1 MNSDANRPPA
11 GTAIGDGNVSAMTDD
26 QRIWDLVQEALDTN
40 KLPEEVCA
48 ECPEL
53 LWAVQRRWTQARLVD
68 SQLEALFPS
77 SDSSS
82 HDAIDKRRFL
92 LDGQLPTIPGYEVEA
107 VLGHGGMGVVY
118 KASHVKL
125 NRPVALKMML
135 YGAVATSSEQ
145 ARFQREAEAV
155 AALHHPHIV
164 PIYDVGEADGR
175 PYYTMEFLEGDSL
188 ARMLAGKPQPAAAA
202 ASYSLTLAEAVQAAH
217 DAGIVHR
224 DLKPSNILLTADGAL
239 KISDFGLARRL
250 DADQSLTLAAANV
263 GTPSYMAPEQAL
275 GKANAFSPAVDVYA
289 LGAMLYEILTG
300 RPPFR
305 AETAA
310 ETQRQLVAEEPV
322 PPSRLNA
329 SVPRDLETICLKCL
343 QKEPERR
350 YATAAALADDLKR
363 FAEGRPIQAR
373 QVGWTE
379 RAWRWGRRNP
389 TAAALLLTALAFV
402 AIASGGGTWLVQ
414 QQNRRNTELRNEI
427 GTDVTEAVSLRR
439 GLHFR
444 AAGELLDQAGQQ
456 LGPAGPV
463 DLRRLVDQGRAELYL
478 AQRLDA
484 ARIQAATLAGKTSS
498 LAVAEPLYESAFADA
513 GLGRMGDKIEV
524 VSARVRDSA
533 LRAELVTA
541 LDDWASFATDRQRRE
556 WLLAVARGADR
567 NEARNRLRQPELWN
581 DAKLW
586 KDPKRLKQLTEDLKA
601 AEFFPQLATALSRMS
616 DGDAAVGLL
625 TKAQSRYPQDFWL
638 NIELGATLYES
649 GRWEEALG
657 YCRAALAIR
666 PDVSAAHNGL
676 GLALYSTGRRDE
688 GIGQLEQAVSIDPNS
703 VSAHVNLGRVCY
715 YEGRLDESIDHLQ
728 QALRIAPKSAGIH
741 VDLGASLAAKGRLDD
756 AIGHFQL
763 ALSIDPKSAAA
774 HNEFGIALRENGR
787 LEESINHF
795 QQALC
800 IAPDSAEVRDN
811 LGSALYAAAHA
822 AVKAAADKSSENERL
837 SEPQRAENRRKAL
850 AWLRADLKLATKM
863 LGDGQLLAQSVANW
877 QTDSTL
883 ASVRDPEA
891 LAKLPAAQRDEW
903 QQLWADV
910 AAIANNPLAQ
920 ARGNAAR
927 GEWSRAAAGYAQCLK
942 RGSTDDGHF
951 WFEYAAVS
959 LLAGDRRSYDKF
971 CAHMIE
977 ACGKVNDLRP
987 YHVARA
993 CTLAPNAAG
1002 GAELPITLI
1011 ENELQ
1016 GSAQQ
1021 FWSLS
1026 EQGALA
1032 YRAGQFQAA
1041 AGFAE
1046 QSLQVD
1052 SKPGRAVVNWL
1063 WLALANHQLR
1073 KPKEARRW
1081 LGEAQKWLDQFGDGM
1096 PPHAEEELGLHFHNW
1111 LEAQILRR
1119 EAEEL
1124 ISQK

>member
-1 MNSDANRPPA
+1 M
-11 GTAIGDGNVSAMTDD
+11 SAMTDE
-26 QRIWDLVQEALDTN
+26 QRIWEFVQEVLDTN
-40 KLPEEVCA
+40 KLPEEVCVDS
-48 ECPEL
+48 PEL
-53 LWAVQRRWTQARLVD
+53 LWEVQKRWKQARRID
-68 SQLEALFPS
+68 SQIEALFPS
-77 SDSSS
+77 TDSGSPQ
-82 HDAIDKRRFL
+82 AATQERQFL
-92 LDGQLPTIPGYEVEA
+92 VDGQRPTIPGYEVDA

-118 KASHVKL
+118 KARHVKL

-135 YGAVATSSEQ
+135 YGAVATYSEQ
-145 ARFQREAEAV
+145 ARFQREVEAV

-175 PYYTMEFLEGDSL
+175 PYYTMEFLEGGSL
-188 ARMLAGKPQPAAAA
+188 AKRLAGTPQPAAAA
-202 ASYSLTLAEAVQAAH
+202 AAYSLTLAEAVQAAH
-217 DAGIVHR
+217 NAGIVHR
-224 DLKPSNILLTADGAL
+224 DLKPSNILLTTDGAL

-250 DADQSLTLAAANV
+250 DIDQSLTLTAANM

-275 GKANAFSPAVDVYA
+275 GKANAFSPAVDIYA
-289 LGAMLYEILTG
+289 LGVMFYEMLTG

-310 ETQRQLVAEEPV
+310 ETQRQLIAEEPV

-343 QKEPERR
+343 EKEPERR
-350 YATAAALADDLKR
+350 YVSAGAVADDLKR

-373 QVGWTE
+373 PVGWTE

-389 TAAALLLTALAFV
+389 TAAALLLTALALV
-402 AIASGGGTWLVQ
+402 AIVSGGWTWFVQ
-414 QQNRRNTELRNEI
+414 QQSRRNAELRNEI

-444 AAGELLDQAGQQ
+444 EAGELLDQARQRV
-456 LGPAGPV
+456 GPAGPV
-463 DLRRLVDQGRAELYL
+463 DLRRLVDQGQTELYL
-478 AQRLDA
+478 AERLDA
-484 ARIQAATLAGKTSS
+484 ARIQAATLAGRTTS

-524 VSARVRDSA
+524 VSARIRDSA
-533 LRAELVTA
+533 LSAELVTA

-556 WLLAVARGADR
+556 WLLTVARGADR

-586 KDPKRLKQLTEDLKA
+586 KDPKKLKQLAEDLKA
-601 AEFFPQLATALSRMS
+601 AEYSPQLATALSRMS
-616 DGDAAVGLL
+616 DGDASVGLL

-638 NIELGATLYES
+638 NIELSATLSES
-649 GRWEEALG
+649 GRWDEALG

-688 GIGQLEQAVSIDPNS
+688 GIGQLEQAVSIDANS
-703 VSAHVNLGRVCY
+703 VSAHVNLGRIDY

-741 VDLGASLAAKGRLDD
+741 IDLGASLAAKGRLDD
-756 AIGHFQL
+756 AIGHFQQ

-774 HNEFGIALRENGR
+774 HYEFGIALLENGR
-787 LEESINHF
+787 LEESINQF
-795 QQALC
+795 QQALR
-800 IAPDSAEVRDN
+800 ISPDSDGARGN
-811 LGSALYAAAHA
+811 LGGALYAAARA
-822 AVKAAADKSSENERL
+822 AIKAAADKSSENERL
-837 SEPQRAENRRKAL
+837 GEPERAAKRRQAL
-850 AWLRADLKLATKM
+850 AWLRADLELTSKL
-863 LGDGQLLAQSVANW
+863 LRDGKVLTPPVANW

-891 LAKLPAAQRDEW
+891 LAKLPAAQREQW

-910 AAIANNPLAQ
+910 AAIANDPLAQ
-920 ARGNAAR
+920 ARGNAVR
-927 GEWSRAAAGYAQCLK
+927 GEWSRAADGYARCLK

-959 LLAGDRRSYDKF
+959 LLAVDRRSYDNG
-971 CAHMIE
+971 CEHMIK
-977 ACGKVNDLRP
+977 ACGKVGGPRP

-993 CTLAPNAAG
+993 CTLASDAAG
-1002 GAELPITLI
+1002 GAELPIDLI

-1016 GSAQQ
+1016 GTAQQ
-1021 FWSLS
+1021 FWSLT
-1026 EQGALA
+1026 ERAALA

-1046 QSLQVD
+1046 QSLHAD
-1052 SKPGRAVVNWL
+1052 PKPGRALVNWL
-1063 WLALANHQLR
+1063 WLALANHRLG
-1073 KPKEARRW
+1073 KPEEARRW
-1081 LGEAQKWLDQFGDGM
+1081 LGKAQKWLDQFGDGM
-1096 PPHAEEELGLHFHNW
+1096 PPRAEEELGLHLHNW

-1119 EAEEL
+1119 EAEAL
-1124 ISQK
+1124 VVPN